1 LRAVYTLT
9 IFVCS
14 SLLFLVEPMVAKMI
28 LPTFGGS
35 PSVWNACVL
44 FFQTTLL
51 LGYLYAHL
59 TTKWMGVKAQSL
71 MHLAMMALPAF
82 VLPIAMPQ
90 WNPGGRANP
99 TFLLLGLLVAGAG
112 LPFFVLSS
120 GSPLLQKWFSA
131 TSDKDAKDPYF
142 LYRASNLGS
151 FAALIAYPTLFEPA
165 FQLSRQS
172 LIWTYGYFV
181 LAALVAV
188 ATVYLWRNPSL
199 APIAKDGPRDE
210 GTALK
215 WTDRLRWIALSAV
228 PSSLMLGVTTYLTT
242 NLAPIPLLWIIPLS
256 LYLLTFVAAFRDKPL
271 VKAEHLSRALPL
283 IVTPMAM
290 VMLLE
295 ATQPMTVLGTMHLAM
310 FAVAA
315 LMCHTILYRSRP
327 SAKHVTEF
335 YVWVSVGGVVGGL
348 FNSILAP
355 IVFKTLA
362 EYPIAIVAACLL
374 RPKGDQGGRRAW
386 DYAYPALIAAI
397 TLGLVAFVRS
407 PLYAQ
412 LAQGLGVPPISP
424 MRTAIVFGLP
434 AILSFFVADRPMRF
448 GLSLAAFLFVATV
461 TRISSGEQMA
471 MLDRSF
477 FGVHRVQVGD
487 AEINGQVYRNAT
499 HTYSHGNTIH
509 GIQKFVDGLRY
520 TPLTYYYPTGP
531 IGEVF
536 RLLDKGKR
544 FNNVGLIG
552 LGTGSL
558 ATYGRPGQKMVFYEI
573 DPIVVSIAR
582 DSGYFT
588 FVTDSKAEVSYVV
601 GDARLMLADA
611 KDHSYDLMVLDAF
624 SSDAIPVHLVTRE
637 AFELYLKKLK
647 PGGLIAFHIS
657 NRYLNL
663 NPIIA
668 NIADSLGLKSLAF
681 DDSYVNAKEEEEGK
695 TQSRWMLIARE
706 ESDFDGIETKGGWS
720 LVERNPDYPVWTD
733 DYSNILRVFEVKA
746 DYDR

>member
-1 LRAVYTLT
+1 MRAVYTLT

-44 FFQTTLL
+44 FFQTILL

-59 TTKWMGVKAQSL
+59 TTKWLGVKAQSI
-71 MHLAMMALPAF
+71 MHLVLMAVPAL
-82 VLPIAMPQ
+82 VLPIAMPH
-90 WNPGGRANP
+90 WNPGGKENP
-99 TFLLLGLLVAGAG
+99 TLLLLGLLAVGSG
-112 LPFFVLSS
+112 LPFFILSS

-131 TSDKDAKDPYF
+131 TNDKDAKDPYF

-165 FQLSRQS
+165 FHLSRQS
-172 LIWTYGYFV
+172 QIWTYGYYV
-181 LAALVAV
+181 LAALVALAMVFLWKNPKLAQV
-188 ATVYLWRNPSL
+188 AE
-199 APIAKDGPRDE
+199 DE
-210 GTALK
+210 SVEEDLPVK
-215 WTDRLRWIALSAV
+215 WIDRLRWVALSAV

-256 LYLLTFVAAFRDKPL
+256 LYLLTFVAAFRPKPF
-271 VKAEHLSRALPL
+271 VKVEHLSRFLPL

-295 ATQPMTVLGTMHLAM
+295 ATQPMTVLGTMHLVM
-310 FAVAA
+310 FLAAA
-315 LMCHTILYRSRP
+315 LMCHTILYSSRP
-327 SAKHVTEF
+327 SVKHITEF

-362 EYPIAIVAACLL
+362 EYPIAIVVACLL
-374 RPKGDQGGRRAW
+374 RPRGDQPTNRKW
-386 DYAYPALIAAI
+386 DIAYPAIIAVI
-397 TLGLVAFVRS
+397 TLAFVFFVRS
-407 PLYAQ
+407 SFYVSMAED
-412 LAQGLGVPPISP
+412 LGVSPISP
-424 MRTAIVFGLP
+424 IRTAIVFGLP
-434 AILSFFVADRPMRF
+434 AILAFLVADRPLRF

-461 TRISSGEQMA
+461 TRISSGEQIA
-471 MLDRSF
+471 LLDRSF

-487 AEINGQVYRNAT
+487 AEIKEKKYKNAT

-509 GIQKFVDGLRY
+509 GIQKFVGDLRY
-520 TPLTYYYPTGP
+520 TPLTYYYPSGP

-536 RLLDKGKR
+536 RLLDNGKR
-544 FNNVGLIG
+544 FNNIGLIG

-582 DSGYFT
+582 DSGFFT
-588 FVTDSKAEVSYVV
+588 FVTDSKADVSYVV
-601 GDARLMLADA
+601 GDARLMLANA
-611 KDHSYDLMVLDAF
+611 KDHGYDLMVLDAF
-624 SSDAIPVHLVTRE
+624 SSDAIPVHLVTKE
-637 AFELYLKKLK
+637 AFELYLSKLK

-663 NPIIA
+663 NPIIG
-668 NIADSLGLKSLAF
+668 NISDTLGLKCLSF
-681 DDSYVNAKEEEEGK
+681 DDSYVDTKEEEEGK
-695 TQSRWMLIARE
+695 SQSRWMLIARDE
-706 ESDFDGIETKGGWS
+706 KDFAGIDSKGGWS
-720 LVERNPDYPVWTD
+720 AVDRNTDYPVWTD